1 MTPAALAPS
10 TTSSARRAEVFL
22 VAGTGVL
29 CVVALLAPALAQ
41 DPAYHRFAD
50 ARTLLGVPRAMDV
63 LSNAALVLSGLCG
76 VALMAARRLALFSQ
90 TLRVSA
96 AVFFLGFAFTG
107 VGSAHYHLAP
117 DDARLAVDRLCMVVA
132 FGGILGLVA
141 THRVSER
148 AGAALLVFALLAGPA
163 SVVWWVATG
172 SVTPYAVLQFGGMLT
187 AVLCLLGRP
196 RGQGPT
202 WTVLLLGYTLAKTA
216 EHFDAGIF
224 VLTQELVSGHTLK
237 HVLAALTAWAV
248 IVPLV
253 AARRAQGH
261 VRNVS

>member
-10 TTSSARRAEVFL
+10 TTSSARRAEMFL
-22 VAGTGVL
+22 VAGIGVL

-63 LSNAALVLSGLCG
+63 LSNAGLVLSGLCG
-76 VALMAARRLALFSQ
+76 LALMAARRLALFSQ

-96 AVFFLGFAFTG
+96 VVFFLGFVFTG
-107 VGSAHYHLAP
+107 MGSAHYHLAP

-132 FGGILGLVA
+132 LGGILGLVA
-141 THRVSER
+141 TQRVSER
-148 AGAALLVFALLAGPA
+148 AGAALLAFGLLAGPA

-172 SVTPYAVLQFGGMLT
+172 SMTPYAVLHFGGLLT
-187 AVLCLLGRP
+187 AALCLLGRP
-196 RGQGPT
+196 RGEGPN
-202 WTVLLLGYTLAKTA
+202 WTALILGYTLAKTA

-224 VLTQELVSGHTLK
+224 MLTQEIVSGHTLK
-237 HVLAALTAWAV
+237 HVLAALAAWAV
-248 IVPLV
+248 IVPL
-253 AARRAQGH
+253 AASGQAHLARTR
-261 VRNVS
+261 